1 MYPDSVIAKSL
12 SDCCL
17 ADEKVDAAAA
27 SPDVKGTGK
36 EQYVNDV
43 RELS

>member
-17 ADEKVDAAAA
+17 ADEKFDAAA